1 MNRANCEQ
9 YESLNNYEDLN
20 SSVFIEKRRDANTR
34 RQRVSRNGKDER
46 LFVKPKERTIRT
58 KALASEGLTLAAI
71 VCSFALFGGAH
82 PFPMAKRLGGSKV
95 PLISQAARAVRRL
108 RARCAMRSSHNCASS

>member
-1 MNRANCEQ
+1 MPTRTVQ
-9 YESLNNYEDLN
+9 FLLKSGG
-20 SSVFIEKRRDANTR
+20 DANMR
-34 RQRVSRNGKDER
+34 RQRLSRNGKDER

-82 PFPMAKRLGGSKV
+82 PFPMAKRLGVSKF
-95 PLISQAARAVRRL
+95 PLISRAARAVRSP
-108 RARCAMRSSHNCASS
+108 RAGCEML